1 MKKFSFCLMALALVA
16 ATFTSC
22 HKDDDEEETKTELN
36 TLSATCG
43 DHGEFS
49 TSLAGFYQSAS
60 SDNSGT
66 SKLSDFFDNEEG
78 STTIAGTAKM
88 DGGSKQLA
96 INIKGTTAGTYR
108 LAVST
113 EQTITNAIIDLL
125 SGKSTKET
133 FQNAVDGIE
142 TNALIIYRSVNDT
155 EESSTYYFSTEA
167 TVTFDNTLIV
177 YSTGTFTATMV
188 NKDKDTFTI
197 SDGTFKVFGKPT
209 IGGSK

>member
-22 HKDDDEEETKTELN
+22 HKDDDEEDNKTELN

-43 DHGEFS
+43 DHGVFS

-66 SKLSDFFDNEEG
+66 SKLSEIFAGEG

-88 DGGSKQLA
+88 DGGNKQLA
-96 INIKGTTAGTYR
+96 INIKGTSAGTYR

-113 EQTITNAIIDLL
+113 DQIITNAIIDLL

-133 FQNAVDGIE
+133 ISDAADGVD
-142 TNALIIYRSVNDT
+142 TDALIIYRSVNDT
-155 EESSTYYFSTEA
+155 EGSSTYYFSTEA

-197 SDGTFKVFGKPT
+197 SDGTFKVFGKPAL
-209 IGGSK
+209 GGSK